1 MRTSLVKRIM
11 LWTGMVIA
19 ALFSGLPIL
28 WLVSS
33 SLKANQN
40 IFAVPPKLVDESFS
54 FGAYMAVLMDS
65 EKVRFFINSYGIA
78 AIVVALTLLIALLA
92 SYSFSRFSFP
102 GKKILNTIIISVQA
116 VPPITLLIP
125 YLVLVV
131 QLRLY
136 DTYAALVL
144 TYVVFTLPYA
154 ILMLTGYLNTLPKEL
169 DEAVLIDGGS
179 RFMAL
184 WRGLVPSCLPGLVSV
199 GLYTFIQCWNEYLY
213 ALTLTKTNATRTVP
227 IGIASLMGQYAFE
240 WNQIMAMSILG
251 SLPVIVIALFFQK
264 YFISGM
270 TAGAVKN

>member
-28 WLVSS
+28 WLVSG

-54 FGAYMAVLMDS
+54 FGAYRAVLMDS

-78 AIVVALTLLIALLA
+78 AVVVALTLLIALLA

-184 WRGLVPSCLPGLVSV
+184 WRVLVPSCLPGLVSV

>member
-184 WRGLVPSCLPGLVSV
+184 WRVLVPSCLPGLVSV

>member
-136 DTYAALVL
+136 DTYAVLVL

-184 WRGLVPSCLPGLVSV
+184 WRVLVPSCLPGLVSV

>member
-1 MRTSLVKRIM
+1 MRTSLVKRLM

-54 FGAYMAVLMDS
+54 FGAYMAVLLDS

-184 WRGLVPSCLPGLVSV
+184 WRVLVPSCLPGLVSV

>member
-28 WLVSS
+28 WLVSG

-54 FGAYMAVLMDS
+54 FGAYRAVLMDS

-78 AIVVALTLLIALLA
+78 AVVVALTLLIALLA

-131 QLRLY
+131 QLKLY

-184 WRGLVPSCLPGLVSV
+184 WRVLVPSCLPGLVSV
-199 GLYTFIQCWNEYLY
+199 GLYTFSQCWNEYLY

>member
-28 WLVSS
+28 WLVSG

-54 FGAYMAVLMDS
+54 FGAYRAVLMDS

-78 AIVVALTLLIALLA
+78 AVVVALTLLIALLA

-131 QLRLY
+131 QLKLY

-184 WRGLVPSCLPGLVSV
+184 WRVLVPSCLPGLVSV
-199 GLYTFIQCWNEYLY
+199 GVYTFIQCWNEYLY

>member
-28 WLVSS
+28 WLVSG

-54 FGAYMAVLMDS
+54 FGAYRAVLMDS
-65 EKVRFFINSYGIA
+65 EKMRFFINSYGIA
-78 AIVVALTLLIALLA
+78 AVVVALTLLIALLA

-131 QLRLY
+131 QLKLY

-184 WRGLVPSCLPGLVSV
+184 WRVLVPSCLPGLVSV

>member
-1 MRTSLVKRIM
+1 MRTSLVRRIM

-28 WLVSS
+28 WLVSG

-54 FGAYMAVLMDS
+54 FGAYRAVLMDS

-78 AIVVALTLLIALLA
+78 AVVVALTLLIALLA

-131 QLRLY
+131 QLKLY

-184 WRGLVPSCLPGLVSV
+184 WRVLVPSCLPGLVSV

>member
-184 WRGLVPSCLPGLVSV
+184 WRVLVPSCLPGLVSV
-199 GLYTFIQCWNEYLY
+199 GLYTFIQCWKEYLY

>member
-54 FGAYMAVLMDS
+54 FGAYMAVLLDS

-184 WRGLVPSCLPGLVSV
+184 WRVLVPSCLPGLVSV